1 MPSQVSEISPVEVEV
16 KCAIPWE
23 RVHKGLE
30 DSYAKLQKSAK
41 VRGFRPGK
49 VPRNVLKQ
57 LFGNQV
63 KSEVVQALVEEALL
77 AAVREHELMPVAT
90 PNVDAPLLSDGKDYE
105 FTAKMEVK
113 PKVDGV
119 KTEGMVLARAASEVK
134 DADVTQEI
142 ERLRQ
147 QNAELKVLDPAR
159 PAKEGDILLIDYGVK
174 IDGEDKQDMGAKDR
188 PVELGQGKL
197 IPEFEQGLLGG
208 QPGET
213 KQIDVKFPD
222 DHSREDL
229 RGKTATFA
237 ISIKEMREKILPE
250 LDDEFAK
257 DCGDF
262 ATLLELRL
270 DVRKK
275 LEEVARR
282 RGEAELREQAIEKLV
297 DANPIPVPPSLI
309 HHQEQMM
316 AQELAQFLAYTGQD
330 SPMGEELQ
338 REMHARAERKVRAAI
353 LFGEIARQEKLQ
365 VGPSD
370 LDAKLAQVAER
381 TGKHIAKV
389 RVEYQGEKREQ
400 LANQILEEK
409 ILDWLLSRAK
419 IEDAAAVTDSKEA
432 GE

>member
-90 PNVDAPLLSDGKDYE
+90 PNVDAPLLAEGQAYE

-119 KTEGMVLARAASEVK
+119 KTEGMVLARAPSEVK

-159 PAKEGDILLIDYGVK
+159 PAKEGDILLIDYSVK
-174 IDGEDKQDMGAKDR
+174 IDGEEKPDMGAKDR

-197 IPEFEQGLLGG
+197 IPEFEQGLLGA
-208 QPGET
+208 QPGENRN
-213 KQIDVKFPD
+213 IDVKFAD
-222 DHSREDL
+222 DHGRDDL
-229 RGKTATFA
+229 RCKT
-237 ISIKEMREKILPE
+237 
-250 LDDEFAK
+250 
-257 DCGDF
+257 
-262 ATLLELRL
+262 
-270 DVRKK
+270 
-275 LEEVARR
+275 
-282 RGEAELREQAIEKLV
+282 
-297 DANPIPVPPSLI
+297 
-309 HHQEQMM
+309 
-316 AQELAQFLAYTGQD
+316 
-330 SPMGEELQ
+330 
-338 REMHARAERKVRAAI
+338 
-353 LFGEIARQEKLQ
+353 
-365 VGPSD
+365 GP
-370 LDAKLAQVAER
+370 
-381 TGKHIAKV
+381 
-389 RVEYQGEKREQ
+389 Y
-400 LANQILEEK
+400 
-409 ILDWLLSRAK
+409 
-419 IEDAAAVTDSKEA
+419 
-432 GE
+432 